1 MANKLIA
8 EFIGTFLLVFLAVG
22 AAVSGIKSVGMLG
35 VALAFGIVLMALAY
49 SIGPTSGCHV
59 NPAVSLAFWLS
70 KRQSGKEAG
79 LYMVAQFLG
88 AAFGGFVLWVLVNSG
103 GVADQTGG
111 LGTNAFGGDGPNALG
126 AFLTEASQSTV
137 ASVEQQFGEIR
148 AATGRERERTAA
160 ALRAAYEQANEQMT
174 RLFGEATERFSTAAT
189 DIRSM
194 TAEIQRELETTRDH
208 VSRGVADLPR
218 ETAEQASTM
227 RRIVGDQIKALNEL
241 TSIVTRAGRG
251 HDVAEAA
258 PAMPAARHIAPAPQP
273 APELRRSI
281 EPQRPQES
289 VAPAPVATPP
299 APEPQRMRIPAPAPA
314 RPAPEP
320 AERGAGW
327 LTDLLARA
335 SRDEEGARPAT
346 PAPKPIDSLDALSLD
361 IARMLDHDA
370 VVDLWERYRRGE
382 RNVFSRRLYT
392 LQGQQAFDEIR
403 RRYRGEREFRETIDR
418 YIHEFERLLSEV
430 GRDDRDGSLAKSYL
444 VSDTGKVYTMLAH
457 AAQRFE

>member
-1 MANKLIA
+1 
-8 EFIGTFLLVFLAVG
+8 
-22 AAVSGIKSVGMLG
+22 
-35 VALAFGIVLMALAY
+35 
-49 SIGPTSGCHV
+49 
-59 NPAVSLAFWLS
+59 
-70 KRQSGKEAG
+70 
-79 LYMVAQFLG
+79 
-88 AAFGGFVLWVLVNSG
+88 
-103 GVADQTGG
+103 
-111 LGTNAFGGDGPNALG
+111 
-126 AFLTEASQSTV
+126 
-137 ASVEQQFGEIR
+137 
-148 AATGRERERTAA
+148 
-160 ALRAAYEQANEQMT
+160 MT
-174 RLFGEATERFSTAAT
+174 T
-189 DIRSM
+189 
-194 TAEIQRELETTRDH
+194 EIQRELETTRDQ

-241 TSIVTRAGRG
+241 TAIVTRAGRG

-273 APELRRSI
+273 APELRRTI
-281 EPQRPQES
+281 EPPRAPEPVAAPQFVPPPPAEPQR
-289 VAPAPVATPP
+289 VRIPAPVA
-299 APEPQRMRIPAPAPA
+299 AA
-314 RPAPEP
+314 RPSGESAERGAAP

-335 SRDEEGARPAT
+335 SRDEEAQRPAT

-370 VVDLWERYRRGE
+370 VADLWERYRRGE